1 MIIAHPLNFHTPA
14 FLFLKSFEITGYGV
28 MMMCCFVVGGWLI
41 DRECRRYHFATDNAG
56 DMIMAAV
63 IGGILGAKLW
73 YVALHGVGALFSRG
87 GLVYYGG
94 FAGGALAVILNGWRR
109 GVPIRWTAQLSAPAL
124 AAAYAVGRVGCYLVG
139 DDYGRPTT
147 LPWGVAF
154 PQGLPRTTDG
164 AMQAEFGLPI
174 PPGATADTLL
184 AVHPTQLYEVAIMLV
199 AFAVLWRWRTKSRG
213 TGWLFGAYLILAG
226 SERFVVEFFRAKDD
240 RFVGVLTLAQLFSL
254 VLVTIGAVLVA
265 RWSPLP
271 ELAPGPWL
279 QRGKVSLDSPQNR
292 P

>member
-14 FLFLKSFEITGYGV
+14 ILGLKSFEITGYGV
-28 MMMCCFVVGGWLI
+28 MMMFCFLVGGWLI
-41 DRECRRYHFATDNAG
+41 DRECRRQRFASDYAG

-63 IGGILGAKLW
+63 VGGIIGAKLW
-73 YVALHGVGALFSRG
+73 YVALHGIGALFARG

-94 FAGGALAVILNGWRR
+94 FVGGAFAVILNGWRR
-109 GVPIRWTAQLSAPAL
+109 GVPLRWTAQLAAPAL

-154 PQGLPRTTDG
+154 PEGLPHTTAG

-174 PPGATADTLL
+174 PAGATPDTLF
-184 AVHPTQLYEVAIMLV
+184 AVHPTQLYEVALMLLV
-199 AFAVLWRWRTKSRG
+199 FALLWRWRTRDRG
-213 TGWLFGAYLILAG
+213 TGWLFGVYLIFAG
-226 SERFVVEFFRAKDD
+226 AERFFVEIFRAKDD
-240 RFVGVLTLAQLFSL
+240 RFVGALTLAQLFSI
-254 VLVTIGAVLVA
+254 VLIALGAVLVT
-265 RWSPLP
+265 RWSTPGRV
-271 ELAPGPWL
+271 APGAWL
-279 QRGKVSLDSPQNR
+279 EGGKGTLDRAPRR